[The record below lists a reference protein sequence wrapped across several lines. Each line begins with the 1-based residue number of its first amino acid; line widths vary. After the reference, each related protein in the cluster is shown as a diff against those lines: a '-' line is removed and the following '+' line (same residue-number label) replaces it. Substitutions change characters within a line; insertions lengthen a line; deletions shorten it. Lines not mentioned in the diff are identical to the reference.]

1 MVGGSS
7 RYFFYLRY
15 ESGSIYKPAS
25 REFHLAFQD
34 ISESE
39 AKRLRAIWVFWEEDT
54 EEIVEVA
61 DDQLHPDHLIPQ

>member
-1 MVGGSS
+1 MGNR

-15 ESGSIYKPAS
+15 ESGSIYRPAS
-25 REFHLAFQD
+25 REFKLALHD
-34 ISESE
+34 VLEAE
-39 AKRLRAIWVFWEEDT
+39 AKRLRAIWEYWEEDT